1 MSDRKKCDEIDV
13 KAAKKLLKQK
23 QDELIAVADGTKQR
37 IATISGVKRKCS
49 F

>member
-23 QDELIAVADGTKQR
+23 QDELIAVADGTMAIIR
-37 IATISGVKRKCS
+37 LLFNVIT
-49 F
+49 